1 MIKISLQY
9 HEHTK
14 TYRVAT
20 YCFLDKINIIRT
32 KKRKQKIG
40 IKILSLFCSLIMK
53 NQVTSDK
60 PLNEFCN
67 SGSVMPLLAVPYK
80 KQYPFNVLLKNCI
93 TNLTCRPS

>member
-1 MIKISLQY
+1 MINAFMAKRYLKQFANNLKNLFYLKEKNIIKTSLQY

-40 IKILSLFCSLIMK
+40 IKFLSLFCSLIMK

-67 SGSVMPLLAVPYK
+67 SGSVMP
-80 KQYPFNVLLKNCI
+80 
-93 TNLTCRPS
+93 